1 MSRPA
6 DAFVNWLARFLQRVF
21 FRRIEV
27 IGLERYPENRPVVV
41 AANHHNGL
49 VDPVLLMANVP
60 GTPRFLAKS
69 TLWKIPVFAQLM
81 NLAGVVPV
89 YRPTDPGV
97 DSSRNVETF
106 ARCHELLAEGGTIA
120 LFPEGTSHSEPGL
133 QPLKTGAARIVL
145 EAERRFGPLGVRVVP
160 VGLIYDEKERFR
172 SRVLVQLGEP
182 LDPAPELTAF
192 EAAGEDDDE
201 ELARQAV
208 HELTDRIDHA
218 LAGVTISHGSWE
230 EARVIARAAD
240 LYGRPALD
248 VPRRRRL
255 SETLVVRRAFVDAYE
270 VMRERHPEQVAAV
283 RQAVEK
289 YDELLRA
296 FGLRDEQVAV
306 AYAPR
311 PVARFLRRTLPLLLV
326 ALPMAVVGTVLNAV
340 PYRLLR
346 LLARRFEDLP
356 DQQATFK
363 IFPGL
368 VLYPLT
374 WAAEAAV
381 AGWLVGEH
389 TTWPAGP
396 VAALTFFTAPLTGWV
411 ALRFHETRKRLTTEA
426 RGFLVLRTRRHT
438 AEVLRERRLE
448 VYRQIEELAA
458 LYFTEES
465 ESEEPQG

>member
-6 DAFVNWLARFLQRVF
+6 DAFVNWLARTAQRVF

-27 IGLERYPENRPVVV
+27 IGLERYPRARPVVV
-41 AANHHNGL
+41 VANHHNGL

-69 TLWKIPVFAQLM
+69 TLWKIPVLAQLM
-81 NLAGVVPV
+81 DLAGVVPV
-89 YRPTDPGV
+89 YRRTDPGV
-97 DSSRNVETF
+97 DPSKNVETF
-106 ARCHELLAEGGTIA
+106 ARCHELLARGGTLA
-120 LFPEGTSHSEPGL
+120 LFPEGTSHSEPAL

-145 EAERRFGPLGVRVVP
+145 EAEHRFGPLGVRVVP

-182 LDPAPELTAF
+182 LDPAPELAAF
-192 EAAGEDDDE
+192 EAAGEDDE

-208 HELTDRIDHA
+208 HALTDRIDHA

-255 SETLVVRRAFVDAYE
+255 SEEMVVRRAFVDAYE
-270 VMRERHPEQVAAV
+270 VMRERHPERVEPVQ
-283 RQAVEK
+283 RAVEE
-289 YDELLRA
+289 YDGLLRA
-296 FGLRDEQVAV
+296 FGLRDEQVAA

-311 PVARFLRRTLPLLLV
+311 PVARFLRRTLGLLLI
-326 ALPMAVVGTVLNAV
+326 ALPLAVAGSALNIV
-340 PYRLLR
+340 PYYLLR
-346 LLARRFEDLP
+346 LLARRFQDLP
-356 DQQATFK
+356 DQQATYK

-368 VLYPLT
+368 LLYPLT
-374 WAAEAAV
+374 WLGEAIF
-381 AGWLVGEH
+381 AGWWMGEH
-389 TTWPAGP
+389 APWPAGP
-396 VAALTFFTAPLTGWV
+396 VAALTFLAGPTTGWV
-411 ALRFHETRKRLTTEA
+411 ALRFHETRKRLTNEA

-438 AEVLRERRLE
+438 AKVLRERRHE
-448 VYRQIEELAA
+448 VYRQIEELAE
-458 LYFTEES
+458 LYFAEES
-465 ESEEPQG
+465 RGEEPQG